1 MVVPIYSDS
10 VLHEPVL
17 STELD
22 GSHSNTFD
30 QRQRN
35 MEDVEIAV
43 KNIERCMV
51 LDDSFPELADKL
63 KIRQGTA
70 LSSPK
75 VLLQQYHLHIIFS
88 M

>member
-1 MVVPIYSDS
+1 MVVPTYSDS

-22 GSHSNTFD
+22 SSHSNTFD

-35 MEDVEIAV
+35 MEDVEIAI

-63 KIRQGTA
+63 KIRQGIA
-70 LSSPK
+70 LSFQKILS
-75 VLLQQYHLHIIFS
+75 QYIIYI
-88 M
+88 